1 MNEFKVHNL
10 WPIPVYEDNI
20 PVKQEWK
27 NKILNLEYERTK
39 INNSDISKDRY
50 ILNDIKDL
58 KSEIETHCERY
69 VRHYLTVKEN
79 YNFYM
84 LNSWSNL
91 HAPKER
97 SQIHY
102 HGGSLISGVYYPI
115 LPSESGNIIFYKGD
129 QLTNLF
135 HHTIRFEFNEHNNVT
150 SDSYALKLNEGT
162 IVLFP
167 SHLNHS
173 VEENL
178 SNQNR
183 YSIAFNFFVKGKFG
197 KEEYQLELK

>member
-1 MNEFKVHNL
+1 
-10 WPIPVYEDNI
+10 
-20 PVKQEWK
+20 
-27 NKILNLEYERTK
+27 
-39 INNSDISKDRY
+39 
-50 ILNDIKDL
+50 
-58 KSEIETHCERY
+58 
-69 VRHYLTVKEN
+69 
-79 YNFYM
+79 
-84 LNSWSNL
+84 
-91 HAPKER
+91 
-97 SQIHY
+97 
-102 HGGSLISGVYYPI
+102 
-115 LPSESGNIIFYKGD
+115 
-129 QLTNLF
+129 
-135 HHTIRFEFNEHNNVT
+135 VT